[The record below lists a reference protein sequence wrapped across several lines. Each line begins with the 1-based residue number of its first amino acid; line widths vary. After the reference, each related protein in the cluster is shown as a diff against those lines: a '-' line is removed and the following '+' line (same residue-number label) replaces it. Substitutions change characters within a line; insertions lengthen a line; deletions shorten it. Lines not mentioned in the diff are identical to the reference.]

1 MTVPPLQPIDLDFNS
16 PVSMYLKKVTAVCPF
31 IEPAARAGC
40 LYGCVVTPDC
50 QTAQDIHPR
59 LFEQLVPQIER
70 FRDARRALPEKQDRL
85 LICHTVVIHLPPHLD
100 AETARLLTWPNWL
113 GWALKQLYTPKELV
127 FGFVRKNVAERSSF
141 GSPVPASPFHAVVI
155 RSRVVNSDHR
165 FFPNNQA
172 LLQAMMEADDDGLD
186 VHAPA
191 LGQVPDIRDPQ
202 AMRDANYFQRVQ
214 QWGQKIVTESNTTL
228 HRHGDGLTPADT

>member
-16 PVSMYLKKVTAVCPF
+16 PVSVYLKTVTAVCPF

-40 LYGCVVTPDC
+40 LFGCVVVPDC

-70 FRDARRALPEKQDRL
+70 FREARRALPEKQQRL
-85 LICHTVVIHLPPHLD
+85 LVCHTIIIHVPPPLD
-100 AETARLLTWPNWL
+100 AETGRQLSWPNWL
-113 GWALKQLYTPKELV
+113 AWTLKQLYTPKELV
-127 FGFVRKNVAERSSF
+127 FGFVRKQIAERSALDTPI
-141 GSPVPASPFHAVVI
+141 PVSPFHAVII

-165 FFPNNQA
+165 FFPNNQP
-172 LLQAMMEADDDGLD
+172 LLQAMMEADDDGQD

-202 AMRDANYFQRVQ
+202 AMRDANYFERVR
-214 QWGQKIVTESNTTL
+214 QWGQSIVSQSSAAPDVT
-228 HRHGDGLTPADT
+228 